1 MNVAADEQGQE
12 KQGKKDFLGQILQM
26 DYFTHTHCCTVKTS
40 FDILPHQAGICDRRV
55 HSGMGL
61 QSEIKTIWAVFV
73 SVCGAFSA
81 RLSSFIRGE
90 TAMIFSPRFTGL
102 CVRLNYIFH
111 VGKP

>member
-1 MNVAADEQGQE
+1 
-12 KQGKKDFLGQILQM
+12 M
-26 DYFTHTHCCTVKTS
+26 DYCTHTHCCTAKTS

-61 QSEIKTIWAVFV
+61 QSEIKTIWAGFV

-90 TAMIFSPRFTGL
+90 TAMIFFPSVSQVYASDL
-102 CVRLNYIFH
+102 IIFFMFQSLDLRRH
-111 VGKP
+111 QINKVYKVFRSV